1 MASLTRWTWVWVNPG
16 SWWWTRRSG
25 VLWFM
30 GSQRVRHN
38 WATELN
44 WTGEYTVGKLFN
56 LPMLL
61 FPQLE
66 WKLFAKVAVTFPP
79 ILFVKWL
86 FHSSLKRRT
95 LMPPFNLGWLPVLAN
110 RMLQRQSCPT
120 QALHLKKALQCLLS
134 PSWKPATMERNSSQT
149 IERLQTTWRERPCGA
164 GSNCLIDS
172 QHKASEVVRNDLGY
186 PSLNQAPTGST
197 TWNQDKHSCWALKVQ
212 SPDP

>member
-1 MASLTRWTWVWVNPG
+1 M
-16 SWWWTRRSG
+16 
-25 VLWFM
+25 LWFM

-61 FPQLE
+61 FLQLE

-86 FHSSLKRRT
+86 CHSSLKRRT
-95 LMPPFNLGWLPVLAN
+95 LMPPFNLGWLPLLAN

-149 IERLQTTWRERPCGA
+149 IERLQTTWRERLCGA
-164 GSNCLIDS
+164 WSSCLIDS
-172 QHKASEVVRNDLGY
+172 QHKAS
-186 PSLNQAPTGST
+186 
-197 TWNQDKHSCWALKVQ
+197 
-212 SPDP
+212 